1 MFGAT
6 GGSGWRFVGG
16 GMEVWERMCCWT
28 GVAVDD
34 VSKRDID
41 DGVEGD
47 VSTYAGMGGRFRTRT
62 ASLLPR
68 PE

>member
-1 MFGAT
+1 
-6 GGSGWRFVGG
+6 
-16 GMEVWERMCCWT
+16 MEVWERMCCWT